1 MAEEL
6 YMLKRIDISRC
17 LLLDTTSS
25 KIKNLLFDNY
35 SVVLTITC
43 IFLLVSLIPS
53 STILHPKAAF
63 GDGLFMEELSASFG
77 DRKADLII
85 KMTPPVVTTE
95 TLQNQN
101 QKPVIQFKLY
111 DPTTKEGYKHVT
123 YYITIEKDGKK
134 LLSDWF
140 HDHKG
145 DLKIEMK
152 PSTAE
157 QIAVYGEPDPILQA
171 FTGTENSPVV
181 ATGPIFSEGGLYHFI
196 VRITTID
203 FDRSFIPDDKQ
214 PVYDG
219 WLSVGSTLNQQV
231 SLSDGKQ
238 IPIQIISYYDDI
250 KDFKFDP
257 TKRQIQFAMPFN
269 WNTTRLEDQKQIM
282 VHQEVSIP
290 KGNSLASQSYA
301 GTING
306 IDVTKNLMVDPSNS
320 TKNVVHF
327 MLPKPAVIQI
337 AEEVNNNGYL
347 GATNGLMEF
356 SLVPS
361 TNATSSMSPM
371 SEMPN
376 MAGM

>member
-1 MAEEL
+1 L
-6 YMLKRIDISRC
+6 NSQYGRTKRIGI
-17 LLLDTTSS
+17 
-25 KIKNLLFDNY
+25 
-35 SVVLTITC
+35 ITVAMGVS
-43 IFLLVSLIPS
+43 IFLLFALVPHSIF
-53 STILHPKAAF
+53 HPAKVY

-95 TLQNQN
+95 TLKSQN
-101 QKPVIQFKLY
+101 QKPIIQFKLY

-152 PSTAE
+152 PSNAE

-171 FTGTENSPVV
+171 FTGTEKSPVV
-181 ATGPIFSEGGLYHFI
+181 ATGPIFSEGGLYHFT

-203 FDRSFIPDDKQ
+203 YDRSFIPDDKQ

-238 IPIQIISYYDDI
+238 VPIEIISYYDDI

-257 TKRQIQFAMPFN
+257 ANKQIQFAMPFN

-337 AEEVNNNGYL
+337 AEEVNNNGHAA
-347 GATNGLMEF
+347 ATNGLMEF

-361 TNATSSMSPM
+361 TNATSSSSMH
-371 SEMPN
+371 EMAN
-376 MAGM
+376 MTSM

>member
-1 MAEEL
+1 L
-6 YMLKRIDISRC
+6 KNQYRRIKRIGIIPVAMAASI
-17 LLLDTTSS
+17 LLL
-25 KIKNLLFDNY
+25 LL
-35 SVVLTITC
+35 L
-43 IFLLVSLIPS
+43 SLIHTS
-53 STILHPKAAF
+53 ILYPKAAF

-85 KMTPPVVTTE
+85 KMTPPVVTNE
-95 TLQNQN
+95 TLKNQN
-101 QKPVIQFKLY
+101 QEPVIQFKLY
-111 DPTTKEGYKHVT
+111 DPSTNEGYKHVT

-134 LLSDWF
+134 LVSDWF

-152 PSTAE
+152 PSNAE

-171 FTGTENSPVV
+171 YTGTENSPVV

-203 FDRSFIPDDKQ
+203 YDRSFIPDDKQ

-250 KDFKFDP
+250 KDFNFDP
-257 TKRQIQFAMPFN
+257 GKKQIQFTMPFD
-269 WNTTRLEDQKQIM
+269 WNITRLEDQKQVM
-282 VHQEVSIP
+282 LHQEVSIP
-290 KGNSLASQSYA
+290 KGNSLASQSYTGA
-301 GTING
+301 ING
-306 IDVTKNLMVDPSNS
+306 TDVTKNLMVDPSNS

-327 MLPKPAVIQI
+327 MLPKPAIIQI
-337 AEEVNNNGYL
+337 AEEVNKNGQMV
-347 GATNGLMEF
+347 ASNGLMEF

-361 TNATSSMSPM
+361 TNATSSSM
-371 SEMPN
+371 SEMTN
-376 MAGM
+376 MTGM

>member
-1 MAEEL
+1 MGVS
-6 YMLKRIDISRC
+6 I
-17 LLLDTTSS
+17 LLL
-25 KIKNLLFDNY
+25 LL
-35 SVVLTITC
+35 S
-43 IFLLVSLIPS
+43 LVPS
-53 STILHPKAAF
+53 SILYPKAAF
-63 GDGLFMEELSASFG
+63 SDGLFMEELSASFG

-95 TLQNQN
+95 TLKNQN
-101 QKPVIQFKLY
+101 QEPVIQFKLY
-111 DPTTKEGYKHVT
+111 DPTTNQGYKHVT

-145 DLKIEMK
+145 DLKLEMK
-152 PSTAE
+152 PSNAE
-157 QIAVYGEPDPILQA
+157 QITVYGEPDPILQA
-171 FTGTENSPVV
+171 YTGTENSPVV
-181 ATGPIFSEGGLYHFI
+181 ATGSIFSEGGLYHFI

-203 FDRSFIPDDKQ
+203 YDRSFIPDDKQ

-250 KDFKFDP
+250 KDFNFDP
-257 TKRQIQFAMPFN
+257 SKKQIQFTMPFN
-269 WNTTRLEDQKQIM
+269 WNITRLEDQKQIM

-290 KGNSLASQSYA
+290 KGSSLASQSYTGA
-301 GTING
+301 ING
-306 IDVTKNLMVDPSNS
+306 MDATKNLMVDPSNS

-327 MLPKPAVIQI
+327 MLPKPAIIQI
-337 AEEVNNNGYL
+337 AEEVNNNGQ
-347 GATNGLMEF
+347 AAASDGLMEF
-356 SLVPS
+356 SLTPS
-361 TNATSSMSPM
+361 TNASSSSMH
-371 SEMPN
+371 EMTN

>member
-1 MAEEL
+1 L
-6 YMLKRIDISRC
+6 NNQYGRIKRIGIIPVAMAASI
-17 LLLDTTSS
+17 LLL
-25 KIKNLLFDNY
+25 LL
-35 SVVLTITC
+35 L
-43 IFLLVSLIPS
+43 SLIHTS
-53 STILHPKAAF
+53 ILYPKAAF

-85 KMTPPVVTTE
+85 KMTPPVVTNE
-95 TLQNQN
+95 TLKNQN
-101 QKPVIQFKLY
+101 QEPVIQFKLY
-111 DPTTKEGYKHVT
+111 DPSTNEGYKHVT

-134 LLSDWF
+134 LVSDWF

-152 PSTAE
+152 PSNAE

-171 FTGTENSPVV
+171 YTGTENSPVV

-203 FDRSFIPDDKQ
+203 YDRSFIPDDKQ

-250 KDFKFDP
+250 KDFNFDP
-257 TKRQIQFAMPFN
+257 GKKQIQFTMPFD
-269 WNTTRLEDQKQIM
+269 WNITRLEDQKQVM
-282 VHQEVSIP
+282 LHQEVSIP
-290 KGNSLASQSYA
+290 KGNSLASQSYTGA
-301 GTING
+301 ING
-306 IDVTKNLMVDPSNS
+306 TDVTKNLMVDPSNS

-327 MLPKPAVIQI
+327 MLPKPAIIQI
-337 AEEVNNNGYL
+337 AEEVNKNGQMV
-347 GATNGLMEF
+347 ASNGLMEF

-361 TNATSSMSPM
+361 TNATSSSM
-371 SEMPN
+371 SEMTN
-376 MAGM
+376 MTGM

>member
-1 MAEEL
+1 MANPIRPSL
-6 YMLKRIDISRC
+6 NNCSIVL
-17 LLLDTTSS
+17 
-25 KIKNLLFDNY
+25 
-35 SVVLTITC
+35 LTIVC
-43 IFLLVSLIPS
+43 ISLLVLLIPS
-53 STILHPKAAF
+53 SLILHPKTAF
-63 GDGLFMEELSASFG
+63 GDGLFMEELSASFEE
-77 DRKADLII
+77 RKADLII

-95 TLQNQN
+95 TLESQN
-101 QKPVIQFKLY
+101 QKPIIQFKLY

-152 PSTAE
+152 PSNVE

-203 FDRSFIPDDKQ
+203 YDRSFISDDKQ

-238 IPIQIISYYDDI
+238 VPIEIISYYDDI

-257 TKRQIQFAMPFN
+257 TKKQIQFAMPFN

-290 KGNSLASQSYA
+290 KGNSLTSQSYT
-301 GTING
+301 GEING
-306 IDVTKNLMVDPSNS
+306 IDVTKTLMVDPSNS

-337 AEEVNNNGYL
+337 A
-347 GATNGLMEF
+347 
-356 SLVPS
+356 
-361 TNATSSMSPM
+361 
-371 SEMPN
+371 
-376 MAGM
+376 

>member
-1 MAEEL
+1 MVEGK
-6 YMLKRIDISRC
+6 KRNYYS
-17 LLLDTTSS
+17 LLRLVFLVFCVIVLGFIFSS
-25 KIKNLLFDNY
+25 
-35 SVVLTITC
+35 
-43 IFLLVSLIPS
+43 P
-53 STILHPKAAF
+53 ILAKVAF

-95 TLQNQN
+95 TLEKQN
-101 QKPVIQFKLY
+101 QKPIVQFKLY
-111 DPTTKEGYKHVT
+111 DPATEEGFKHVT
-123 YYITIEKDGKK
+123 YFITIEKDGKK
-134 LLSDWF
+134 LISDWF

-152 PSTAE
+152 PSNAE

-171 FTGTENSPVV
+171 FTGTEKSPVV
-181 ATGPIFSEGGLYHFI
+181 ATGPIFSEGGLYHFT

-203 FDRSFIPDDKQ
+203 YDRSFIPDDKQ

-238 IPIQIISYYDDI
+238 VPIEIISYYDDI

-257 TKRQIQFAMPFN
+257 AYKQIQFAMPFN

-290 KGNSLASQSYA
+290 KGNSLASRSYA

-337 AEEVNNNGYL
+337 AEEVNNNGHAA
-347 GATNGLMEF
+347 ATNGLMEF

-361 TNATSSMSPM
+361 TNATSSSSMH
-371 SEMPN
+371 EMAN
-376 MAGM
+376 MTGM

>member
-1 MAEEL
+1 MDSQHGKG
-6 YMLKRIDISRC
+6 KRIRVVPIAMGASI
-17 LLLDTTSS
+17 LLL
-25 KIKNLLFDNY
+25 LLL
-35 SVVLTITC
+35 S
-43 IFLLVSLIPS
+43 LVPS
-53 STILHPKAAF
+53 SILYPKTAF

-85 KMTPPVVTTE
+85 KMTPPVVTNE
-95 TLQNQN
+95 TLKNQN
-101 QKPVIQFKLY
+101 QEPVIQFKLY
-111 DPTTKEGYKHVT
+111 DPSTNEGYKHVT

-134 LLSDWF
+134 LVSDWF

-152 PSTAE
+152 PSNAE

-171 FTGTENSPVV
+171 FTGTENGPVV

-203 FDRSFIPDDKQ
+203 YDRSFIPDDKQ

-238 IPIQIISYYDDI
+238 VPIQIISYYDDI
-250 KDFKFDP
+250 KDFNFDP
-257 TKRQIQFAMPFN
+257 SKKQIQFTMPFN
-269 WNTTRLEDQKQIM
+269 WNITRLEDQKQIM
-282 VHQEVSIP
+282 VHQEVLIP
-290 KGNSLASQSYA
+290 KGNSLASLSYT

-306 IDVTKNLMVDPSNS
+306 TDVTKNLMVDPSNS

-327 MLPKPAVIQI
+327 MLPKPAIIQI
-337 AEEVNNNGYL
+337 AEEVNNNGQAAASD
-347 GATNGLMEF
+347 GFMEF
-356 SLVPS
+356 SLTPS
-361 TNATSSMSPM
+361 TNATSSSMHDM
-371 SEMPN
+371 TN

>member
-1 MAEEL
+1 MSASILVLLSLFPTSIL
-6 YMLKRIDISRC
+6 Y
-17 LLLDTTSS
+17 
-25 KIKNLLFDNY
+25 
-35 SVVLTITC
+35 
-43 IFLLVSLIPS
+43 
-53 STILHPKAAF
+53 PKAAF

-85 KMTPPVVTTE
+85 KMTPPVVTNE
-95 TLQNQN
+95 TLKNQN
-101 QKPVIQFKLY
+101 QEPVIQFKLY
-111 DPTTKEGYKHVT
+111 DPSTNEGYKHVT

-134 LLSDWF
+134 LVSDWF

-152 PSTAE
+152 PSNAE

-203 FDRSFIPDDKQ
+203 YDRSFIPDDKQ

-250 KDFKFDP
+250 KDFNFDP
-257 TKRQIQFAMPFN
+257 GKKQIQFTMPFD
-269 WNTTRLEDQKQIM
+269 WNITRLEDQKQIM
-282 VHQEVSIP
+282 VHQEVLIP
-290 KGNSLASQSYA
+290 KGNSLASQSYT

-306 IDVTKNLMVDPSNS
+306 TDVTKNLMVDPSNS

-327 MLPKPAVIQI
+327 MLPKPAIIQI
-337 AEEVNNNGYL
+337 AEEVNNNGQAAASV
-347 GATNGLMEF
+347 GFMEF
-356 SLVPS
+356 SLTPS
-361 TNATSSMSPM
+361 TNATSQSMSDM
-371 SEMPN
+371 TEMTGN
-376 MAGM
+376 EL